1 MSARSRRT
9 FHELVTLP
17 DPAIPLAEAALL
29 MACEEYPQLEI
40 SPYVDQ
46 LDEIADAIRLRLT
59 AGEQPAGGEPAAAKP
74 MDTVR
79 AINEVLFD
87 EFGFRGNS
95 EEYYDPRNS
104 FINDVLDRRLGIP
117 ITLSIVYLEVCRRL
131 NFPMFGVGMPG
142 HFIVKYADRNQEIFL
157 DPFHNGA
164 VLTFEDCRQWVTRH
178 YRDSVEFS
186 ERLLAR
192 VTHRQIISRMLNN
205 LKRIYI
211 DAHTFDKGVGIVD
224 MMLMVQPDDLEQ
236 YCDRGLL
243 KIQLRQYEA
252 AARDLE
258 HYVKCAPNPDD
269 RKRVAD
275 QLKELRQIQ
284 ALMN

>member
-9 FHELVTLP
+9 FQELVTLP

-29 MACEEYPQLEI
+29 MACEEYPQLQI

-46 LDEIADAIRLRLT
+46 LDEMADAIRLRLN
-59 AGEQPAGGEPAAAKP
+59 AGEQPI
-74 MDTVR
+74 DTVK

-95 EEYYDPRNS
+95 DDYYDPRNS
-104 FINDVLDRRLGIP
+104 FFNDVLDRRLGIP

-142 HFIVKYADRNQEIFL
+142 HFIVKYADRSQEIFL
-157 DPFHNGA
+157 DPFRNGA
-164 VLTFEDCRQWVTRH
+164 VLSVEDCRDWVTRH
-178 YRDSVEFS
+178 YGDSVQFS
-186 ERLLAR
+186 ERLLSR

-205 LKRIYI
+205 LKKIYI
-211 DAHTFDKGVGIVD
+211 DAHTFDKGLGIVD

-258 HYVKCAPNPDD
+258 HYVKSAPNPDD

-275 QLKELRQIQ
+275 QLRELRQIQ